1 MGASMDTEQP
11 NTHKIFTRDFVNA
24 FLAQFTFASAFYTL
38 IPTLPVFLSSLG
50 RTESEIGVLIGASS
64 ISSLLLRPL
73 VGRALLR
80 YPERTLA
87 LAGTLLFTVSTTAYL
102 AARPFWPLLFVR
114 ILQGA
119 SLAIFFTA
127 VTMLVANT
135 TPEGYRGR
143 SLSYFFLAFNVAFAI
158 APSSGMILMNAFG
171 FTFLF
176 LVCTLLAIA
185 SHLFASRLEKRG
197 APSPDAA
204 TEDGFFFSR
213 KALPPSIL
221 AFFIH
226 VIYGSVTTFFPIYAV
241 TQGVANPGWF
251 FAAFAMMLILGRTLG
266 AKTLDLYSREK
277 IILPCLS
284 AFVIAMVILAFSK
297 TLPMFLL
304 AAVIWG
310 SGNAF
315 LYPALVTFTLDLAGP
330 SRAPAL
336 AFFSALCDLG
346 VGLGA
351 VIMGVVLRFTSYR
364 TMFLCL
370 ALNALMAFCYYYFLV
385 LKREK
390 TETQGR
396 ELGSDIEGKGNGTE
410 SGAKDGG

>member
-1 MGASMDTEQP
+1 MDTEQP
-11 NTHKIFTRDFVNA
+11 DTHKIFTRDFVNA
-24 FLAQFTFASAFYTL
+24 FLAQFTFSSAFYAL
-38 IPTLPVFLSSLG
+38 IPTLPVFLSDLG

-64 ISSLLLRPL
+64 ISSLFLRPL

-87 LAGTLLFTVSTTAYL
+87 LAGTLLFTVSTAAYL
-102 AARPFWPLLFVR
+102 AARPFWPFFFVR
-114 ILQGA
+114 IFQGA
-119 SLAIFFTA
+119 SLAFFFTSS
-127 VTMLVANT
+127 TTLIANT

-143 SLSYFFLAFNVAFAI
+143 TLSYFFLAFNVAFAI

-171 FTFLF
+171 FTVLF
-176 LVCTLLAIA
+176 LVCTFLAIV
-185 SHLFASRLEKRG
+185 SHLFATRLEKRE

-204 TEDGFFFSR
+204 TGDNAFFSR

-221 AFFIH
+221 TFFIH
-226 VIYGSVTTFFPIYAV
+226 VIYGSVTAFFPIYAV

-251 FAAFAMMLILGRTLG
+251 FAAFAIMLILGRTLG
-266 AKTLDLYSREK
+266 AKILDLYSREK

-284 AFVIAMVILAFSK
+284 GFVIAMLILAFSK

-304 AAVIWG
+304 AAVFWG

-315 LYPALVTFTLDLAGP
+315 LFPALVAFTLDLAGP

-336 AFFSALCDLG
+336 AFFSALSDLG

-351 VIMGVVLRFTSYR
+351 VTMGLLLRWTSYR
-364 TMFLCL
+364 AMFLCL
-370 ALNALMAFCYYYFLV
+370 ALDGLMAFCYYYEVV
-385 LKREK
+385 LKRERRQLQGGIRAQDL
-390 TETQGR
+390 TQG
-396 ELGSDIEGKGNGTE
+396 
-410 SGAKDGG
+410 

>member
-1 MGASMDTEQP
+1 MDTEQP
-11 NTHKIFTRDFVNA
+11 DTHKIFTRDFVNA

-38 IPTLPVFLSSLG
+38 IPTLPIFLSSLG

-87 LAGTLLFTVSTTAYL
+87 LVGTLLFTISTAAYL
-102 AARPFWPLLFVR
+102 AARSFWPFLLVR
-114 ILQGA
+114 IFQGA
-119 SLAIFFTA
+119 SLAFFFTA
-127 VTMLVANT
+127 VTVLIANT
-135 TPEGYRGR
+135 TPESYRGR

-204 TEDGFFFSR
+204 TGDGSFFSR
-213 KALPPSIL
+213 KALPPAVL

-226 VIYGSVTTFFPIYAV
+226 VIYGSVTAFFPIYAV
-241 TQGVANPGWF
+241 TQGVDNPGWF
-251 FAAFAMMLILGRTLG
+251 FAAFAIMLILGRTLG
-266 AKTLDLYSREK
+266 AKILDLYSREK

-284 AFVIAMVILAFSK
+284 GFVIAMVILAFSK

-304 AAVIWG
+304 AAVFWG

-315 LYPALVTFTLDLAGP
+315 LFPALVAFTLDLAGP

-351 VIMGVVLRFTSYR
+351 VILGLILRWTSYR

-370 ALNALMAFCYYYFLV
+370 ALDGLMALCYYYGFV
-385 LKREK
+385 LKGERLK
-390 TETQGR
+390 LQVRDSG
-396 ELGSDIEGKGNGTE
+396 EG
-410 SGAKDGG
+410 